1 MSGNMIYQ
9 LKITLDEIQPPIWRR
24 IQVPGN
30 VSLLQLHFIFQ
41 IAMGWTNSHLHEFQ
55 ISGEPYG
62 TPDEDG
68 GREEEIK
75 EEKEYQLEQVVPDRG
90 ARFSYL
96 YDFGDSWKHTIEVEE
111 ILNPSKIRHYPA
123 CLGGERACPPEDVG
137 STRGYE
143 EFLEAISSPEH
154 PEHEDYL
161 VWAGGAF
168 DPEGFDHEKTDLEL
182 NNYEYSEM
190 MRVFQRHYSGEV
202 GPELKL
208 YQGISRWLEGLSPK
222 QRSQLDE
229 LPLRR
234 DTVSM
239 LTYLRDHSVKGTQST
254 GNLPLK
260 AIREIARDLVHP
272 PILDRK
278 IGERVYKLRTEFDVW
293 PIYFIHMLLEV
304 GGLLDGVPG
313 RKLRLTPKGKQFLN
327 QEPPIQVLFLLETWW
342 HFTNW
347 LIAYPMRGLEEQL
360 PYYFADITFGLLL
373 SLPTGRQVP
382 YQDFADRLIKK
393 GGLNWGAQD
402 MTSARN
408 LLHTSIERVV
418 INILKDF
425 QAVEKHEKD
434 TRSGRYRH
442 KKLYAF
448 TITNLG
454 RSLLKVLGGLPI

>member
-1 MSGNMIYQ
+1 MSGSMIYQ
-9 LKITLDEIQPPIWRR
+9 LKITLDEVQPPIWRR

-30 VSLLQLHFIFQ
+30 VSLLQLHFVFQ

-55 ISGEPYG
+55 IGGEHYG

-68 GREEEIK
+68 WREEEIK
-75 EEKEYQLEQVVPDRG
+75 EEQEHRLEQVIPARG
-90 ARFSYL
+90 GHFSYL
-96 YDFGDSWKHTIEVEE
+96 YDFGDSWKHTIKVEE
-111 ILNPSKIRHYPA
+111 ILNPSKNRHYPA
-123 CLGGERACPPEDVG
+123 CLGGARNCPPEDVG

-143 EFLEAISSPEH
+143 EFLEAINSPEH
-154 PEHEDYL
+154 PEHEEYL
-161 VWAGGAF
+161 IWVGGAF

-190 MRVFQRHYSGEV
+190 MRVFQRYYSSEV

-208 YQGISRWLEGLSPK
+208 YQGISKWLEDLSPK

-229 LPLRR
+229 LPLRQ

-260 AIREIARDLVHP
+260 VIREIAHEFVQP
-272 PILDRK
+272 PVLDRK
-278 IGERVYKLRTEFDVW
+278 IGERVYKLRTEYDVW
-293 PIYFIHMLLEV
+293 PIYFIHTLLET
-304 GGLLDGVPG
+304 GGLLDGWPG
-313 RKLRLTPKGKQFLN
+313 RKLRLTPKGKRFLN

-342 HFTNW
+342 YFTNW
-347 LIAYPMRGLEEQL
+347 LIAYPMRGLGEQL
-360 PYYFADITFGLLL
+360 PYYFAGITFDLLL
-373 SLPTGRQVP
+373 SLPVRRQVP
-382 YQDFADRLIKK
+382 YQDFADRLIKM
-393 GGLNWGAQD
+393 GGLKWGAQD

-408 LLHTSIERVV
+408 SLHTSIERVV

-425 QAVEKHEKD
+425 QAVEKHQKD
-434 TRSGRYRH
+434 ARSGSYKY

-448 TITNLG
+448 TVTNLG
-454 RSLLKVLGGLPI
+454 RSLLKVLGGLYI

>member
-1 MSGNMIYQ
+1 MSGSMIYQ
-9 LKITLDEIQPPIWRR
+9 FKITLDEIQPPIWRR

-55 ISGEPYG
+55 IGGELYG
-62 TPDEDG
+62 TPDEEG
-68 GREEEIK
+68 WREEEIK
-75 EEKEYQLEQVVPDRG
+75 KEKVYQLERVVPARG

-111 ILNPSKIRHYPA
+111 IINPSKNRHYPA
-123 CLGGERACPPEDVG
+123 CLGGARTCPPEDVG
-137 STRGYE
+137 STWGYE
-143 EFLEAISSPEH
+143 GFLEAISSPEH
-154 PEHEDYL
+154 PEHEEYL
-161 VWAGGAF
+161 IWVGGAF
-168 DPEGFDHEKTDLEL
+168 DPEGFDREKTDLEL

-190 MRVFQRHYSGEV
+190 MRVYQRYCSSEV

-208 YQGISRWLEGLSPK
+208 YQGISSWLENLSPK

-260 AIREIARDLVHP
+260 AVREIACGLVQP
-272 PILDRK
+272 PVLDRK

-293 PIYFIHMLLEV
+293 PIYFTHSLLEI
-304 GGLLDGVPG
+304 GGLLDGGPG
-313 RKLRLTPKGKQFLN
+313 RKMRLRPKGKNFLN

-347 LIAYPMRGLEEQL
+347 LIAYPPIGLEERL
-360 PYYFADITFGLLL
+360 PYYFANITFDLLL
-373 SLPTGRQVP
+373 SLPVGRQVP
-382 YQDFADRLIKK
+382 YQDFADRLIET
-393 GGLNWGAQD
+393 GGLKWGVQN
-402 MTSARN
+402 MTTARN
-408 LLHTSIERVV
+408 SLHTSIERMV
-418 INILKDF
+418 INILEDF
-425 QAVEKHEKD
+425 QAVEKHQKD
-434 TRSGRYRH
+434 TRAGNYKY
-442 KKLYAF
+442 KKLNAF
-448 TITNLG
+448 TVTNLG
-454 RSLLKVLGGLPI
+454 RSLLKVLGGL